1 MFSNAEKVTSSYH
14 MCFVF
19 PRVQAP
25 KMDPPARES
34 VNSLHH
40 SFHNHQRHRHHLS
53 HHALIPISPMSVGV
67 MSMLLVKSSCLLGS
81 TMFDSTLSSIRWF
94 ATLPTIL
101 VFYNPRCCFSII
113 SVFCCFIYT
122 YPVLALYM

>member
-14 MCFVF
+14 MCFVL

-25 KMDPPARES
+25 TMDPPARES

-53 HHALIPISPMSVGV
+53 HHVLIPISPMSVGLI
-67 MSMLLVKSSCLLGS
+67 SMLLVKSSCLLGS
-81 TMFDSTLSSIRWF
+81 TRLFPAF
-94 ATLPTIL
+94 AGLQLCLQSLFFTIPGV
-101 VFYNPRCCFSII
+101 VFQ
-113 SVFCCFIYT
+113 
-122 YPVLALYM
+122 